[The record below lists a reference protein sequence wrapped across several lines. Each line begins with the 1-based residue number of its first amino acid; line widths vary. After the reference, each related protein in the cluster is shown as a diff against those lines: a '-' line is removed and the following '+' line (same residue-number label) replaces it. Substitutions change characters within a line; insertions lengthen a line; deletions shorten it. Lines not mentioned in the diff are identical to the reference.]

1 MLHDWESV
9 LDMARERLLCA
20 DAAMVAAYKAR
31 IPASRPDPRALY
43 QPGDLVLM
51 KHKQAGKH
59 KVRAVG
65 PFKFLEYTGHR
76 NMVVRIRRDGE

>member
-9 LDMARERLLCA
+9 LDMARERLLRA

-51 KHKQAGKH
+51 KHKQPGKH

-65 PFKFLEYTGHR
+65 PFKFLEYTGR
-76 NMVVRIRRDGE
+76 RDVVVRIRRDGE